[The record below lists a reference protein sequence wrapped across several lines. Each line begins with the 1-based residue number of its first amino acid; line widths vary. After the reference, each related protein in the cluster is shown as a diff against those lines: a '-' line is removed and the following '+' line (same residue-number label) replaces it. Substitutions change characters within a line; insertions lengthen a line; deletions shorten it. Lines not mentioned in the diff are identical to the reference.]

1 MPLVLGGSSAA
12 AAAHT
17 VDNSC
22 RFNDDDSASLY
33 RTISSA
39 GSLTTWTFSA
49 WVKRGTLGS
58 TNKVLIDNRNTAQ
71 SKISKVLFNMTN
83 EALQLYDDNAV
94 DTAINNVTRSYYRD
108 PSAWYHVVQVWDS
121 TNGVGAD
128 RARMWVNGSRITVFS
143 GEVTPDSSQE
153 SILLG
158 DNAPAII
165 AVGKT
170 PVADDSYFDGY
181 MAEVVLIDG
190 TAYDAE
196 SFGEFDSDSPTIWK
210 PKDPSGLT
218 FGTNGFYLNFGNSA
232 DLGEDSSGNG
242 NDLTVGN
249 LAAIDQCV
257 DTPTNNFC
265 VMNSVQN
272 TPDAAAVYSQGNTVV
287 VTDGSSGDWGFAG
300 TMAMST
306 GKWYYEHRIYE
317 AKDFVIGI
325 HSNPDYLAFTSS
337 EDVASKWA
345 YAVRADGRMY
355 EYDDAGS
362 QTINTGWGSTFTTGA
377 IISVYLDLDNNKIY
391 WANDDVMMNSGT
403 GIDVTDVS
411 IVQHGVYYWCQTDN
425 NSGESWTITPAFGG
439 VAGYGTTA
447 MSSPVADAEGYGK
460 FEYDPSRGGA
470 SDFDGSAKNFLSLCT
485 KNLGSSGG

>member
-12 AAAHT
+12 AAGYSI
-17 VDNSC
+17 DNSC
-22 RFNDDDSASLY
+22 RFNDGDSAYLHFTQGTPTDNLKWTANVWFKMGVLPPADTGYLFSAYPSAGNIYGLRFTGTGNGQLDHDNY
-33 RTISSA
+33 ISSSHV
-39 GSLTTWTFSA
+39 GRLETD
-49 WVKRGTLGS
+49 R
-58 TNKVLIDNRNTAQ
+58 
-71 SKISKVLFNMTN
+71 LF
-83 EALQLYDDNAV
+83 
-94 DTAINNVTRSYYRD
+94 RD
-108 PSAWYHVVQVWDS
+108 PSAWYCVTVVYDS
-121 TNGVGAD
+121 ANGTAGDRMKMYINGTEETSFAVDTNPSLSEASIINAD
-128 RARMWVNGSRITVFS
+128 TVS
-143 GEVTPDSSQE
+143 MQIGRRSD
-153 SILLG
+153 G
-158 DNAPAII
+158 
-165 AVGKT
+165 G
-170 PVADDSYFDGY
+170 YFDGY
-181 MAEVVLIDG
+181 MAELAFCDG
-190 TAYDAE
+190 QAYSASD
-196 SFGEFDSDSPTIWK
+196 FGEFDSDSPTIWK
-210 PKDPSGLT
+210 PKDISGLT
-218 FGTNGFYLNFGNSA
+218 FGNNGCWLDFGDSA
-232 DLGEDSSGNG
+232 DLGADVSGNG
-242 NDLTVGN
+242 NDFTVVN
-249 LAAIDQCV
+249 LDATDQCV

-337 EDVASKWA
+337 EDVGSKWA